1 MDWDFQRCEYREKP
15 AQQVEHHWQKDCREQ
30 IADLDL
36 VFSYHVEADREDQH
50 RADARHLRD
59 ELVGHPRAD
68 EAREQRQAALIH
80 AERED
85 GQEYALAE
93 RGREHDRR
101 DAVDDGLRD
110 EQRGVARKAVLKRA
124 DNGHCADADKQRKA
138 DEALDKV
145 AVALAF
151 QPVLTENAEV
161 LEMLFDVERLA
172 DERAADADEHGA
184 QADALHD
191 GVLKAFGQAVF
202 EQHADRRAGE
212 H

>member
-1 MDWDFQRCEYREKP
+1 MAF
-15 AQQVEHHWQKDCREQ
+15 AM
-30 IADLDL
+30 
-36 VFSYHVEADREDQH
+36 SSEAS
-50 RADARHLRD
+50 
-59 ELVGHPRAD
+59 P
-68 EAREQRQAALIH
+68 
-80 AERED
+80 
-85 GQEYALAE
+85 
-93 RGREHDRR
+93 
-101 DAVDDGLRD
+101 
-110 EQRGVARKAVLKRA
+110 

-138 DEALDKV
+138 DETLDKV

-172 DERAADADEHGA
+172 DERAEREGEDEQHGVLGGELAVFERQQAAERAADADEHGA